1 MSHLSQGPLHIDTV
15 MGGITVEHDG
25 ADHVTL
31 NLHCIR
37 EVGVT
42 SLAEVLSHDIATVA
56 GFASHCIR
64 LINGGQVNFAFN
76 QAGQVV
82 ELSGIRAQ
90 LHMTTAHSL
99 SIRALPISTT
109 TDSISSMPNRS

>member
-1 MSHLSQGPLHIDTV
+1 MPHLIQGPLHINTA

-31 NLHCIR
+31 NLDCIR
-37 EVGVT
+37 EIGVA
-42 SLAEVLSHDIATVA
+42 SLTEVLSHEVVLVA
-56 GFASHCIR
+56 GLVSHSIK

-82 ELSGIRAQ
+82 ELSGVRAQ
-90 LHMTTAHSL
+90 FHMTTNHSL
-99 SIRALPISTT
+99 TIRALSNSGP
-109 TDSISSMPNRS
+109 DGQR

>member
-1 MSHLSQGPLHIDTV
+1 MPHLIQGSLHIDTA
-15 MGGITVEHDG
+15 MGGITVNHDG
-25 ADHVTL
+25 ADNVTL

-37 EVGVT
+37 EVGVA
-42 SLAEVLSHDIATVA
+42 SLADVLSHEVVEVA
-56 GFASHCIR
+56 GFVSHSIR

-82 ELSGIRAQ
+82 ELSGARTR

-99 SIRALPISTT
+99 MIRSLQTT
-109 TDSISSMPNRS
+109 EPS

>member
-1 MSHLSQGPLHIDTV
+1 MPHLIQGPLHINTE

-37 EVGVT
+37 EVGVA
-42 SLAEVLSHDIATVA
+42 SLAEVLSHDIVQIA
-56 GFASHCIR
+56 GLVSHSIQ
-64 LINGGQVNFAFN
+64 LINGGHVNFAFN

-82 ELSGIRAQ
+82 ELSGVRTQ
-90 LHMTTAHSL
+90 LHMTSAHSL
-99 SIRALPISTT
+99 SIRALHGDVPG
-109 TDSISSMPNRS
+109 